1 MDRSARLYERA
12 RRAVASGVN
21 SPVRH
26 YDPYPFFAERASGGA
41 VWDADGRRYVDL
53 CGAYGAMLLGHR
65 NAAVVSA
72 VSRQLR
78 RGTLYCMPTA
88 GETELAEL
96 ISRDYPSMRRVRL
109 VNTGLEAT
117 MAAIRLARGHTG
129 RPKIVKF
136 DGCYHGAHDYAL
148 VRAGSGVAHYG
159 LADSAGSLRAA
170 ARQTRLAR
178 YNDAASL
185 EAAMDDGVA
194 AVIVEPVMAN
204 MGVIP
209 PRRGFLRSV
218 ARIARSHGA
227 LLIFDETVT
236 GYRLGRGGAQG
247 AYGVRPDITTL
258 GKALGGGLPI
268 AALGGRRDVM
278 ESLAPMGPVYEASTF
293 AGNPVSVAAAIASVR
308 EAARLGARM
317 YARLDRECAALAS
330 SVSDAA
336 ASRGIVHTVNRA
348 GSMFQVFFS
357 DAPVTDRDSA
367 MAADRARFARLAA
380 LLRERGVFVPPS
392 QFEASFLCHAHTRA
406 DLARAT
412 RAYGDAM
419 GGLAR

>member
-1 MDRSARLYERA
+1 
-12 RRAVASGVN
+12 VASGVN

-26 YDPYPFFAERASGGA
+26 YDPYPFFAERAAGGA

-88 GETELAEL
+88 EETELAEL

-170 ARQTRLAR
+170 ARQTRVAR

-308 EAARLGARM
+308 EAARLGARL

-336 ASRGIVHTVNRA
+336 ASRGIAHTVNRA

-406 DLARAT
+406 DLARAE